1 MKGEMN
7 MKKLLAFILAALM
20 IFSLIGC
27 ETNDP
32 AASNDPAATTVPAA
46 DDTTAAA
53 DETTAPQQ
61 TEAQTAEE
69 AFSFTFEDVEL
80 IPGQIF
86 DASALPEPA
95 SLYQVPSCAIDGT
108 DNVYNFGT
116 IEVTAF
122 HDGTREIIYSV
133 YIIDANT
140 PTAEGL
146 YIGDT
151 LDMVVSAY
159 GEDYMKEGNQV
170 TYQKGDTLLI
180 VILDGDY
187 VRSIDFRWVVE

>member
-1 MKGEMN
+1 
-7 MKKLLAFILAALM
+7 MKKLLAFILAAMML
-20 IFSLIGC
+20 FSLIGC
-27 ETNDP
+27 EKNEPAETDGHETTTAP
-32 AASNDPAATTVPAA
+32 AAE
-46 DDTTAAA
+46 DTTAAA

-61 TEAQTAEE
+61 TEAAVPEDV
-69 AFSFTFEDVEL
+69 FSFTHEGVEL
-80 IPGQIF
+80 IPGQDF
-86 DASALPEPA
+86 DASVLPEPA

-108 DNVYNFGT
+108 DNVYNYGT

-122 HDGTREIIYSV
+122 NDGTQEIIYSV

-159 GEDYMKEGNQV
+159 GEDYTKEGNQV

>member
-1 MKGEMN
+1 
-7 MKKLLAFILAALM
+7 MKKLLAFVLAALM
-20 IFSLIGC
+20 LLSLVGC
-27 ETNDP
+27 EKPGPTD
-32 AASNDPAATTVPAA
+32 DTVN
-46 DDTTAAA
+46 TTAAA
-53 DETTAPQQ
+53 VDEVTDPKDDTTTAPQTDPQ
-61 TEAQTAEE
+61 VPEDV
-69 AFSFTFEDVEL
+69 FSFTFEGVEL

-86 DASALPEPA
+86 DASVLPEPA

-108 DNVYNFGT
+108 DNVYNYGT

-122 HDGTREIIYSV
+122 NDGTQEIIYSV

-159 GEDYMKEGNQV
+159 GEDYTKEGNQV

>member
-1 MKGEMN
+1 
-7 MKKLLAFILAALM
+7 MKKLLAFVLAALM
-20 IFSLIGC
+20 LLSLVGC
-27 ETNDP
+27 EKPGPTD
-32 AASNDPAATTVPAA
+32 DTVN
-46 DDTTAAA
+46 TTAAA
-53 DETTAPQQ
+53 VDEATDPKDDTTTVPQTDPQ
-61 TEAQTAEE
+61 VPEDV
-69 AFSFTFEDVEL
+69 FSFTFEGVEL

-86 DASALPEPA
+86 DASVLPEPA

-108 DNVYNFGT
+108 ANVYTYGT

-122 HDGTREIIYSV
+122 NDGTQDIIYSI
-133 YIIDANT
+133 YIVDPNT

-151 LDMVVSAY
+151 VDMVTSAY
-159 GEDYMKEGNQV
+159 GEDYTGSGNQI